1 MAKNSNN
8 MVNKSL
14 GIGMSYAYNIP
25 LFCIIAFI
33 FSVLVYQLLN
43 SYRDRDDVVRHKINT
58 EIKKKLYY

>member
-1 MAKNSNN
+1 MAKNSN
-8 MVNKSL
+8 NKSL

-33 FSVLVYQLLN
+33 FAVLIYQLLN
-43 SYRDRDDVVRHKINT
+43 AYRDRDEVVRHKINT

>member
-33 FSVLVYQLLN
+33 FALTKLN
-43 SYRDRDDVVRHKINT
+43 HWIT
-58 EIKKKLYY
+58 